1 MKTLKHENELIVGL
15 DVGTTKICVIV
26 ARLREDRRLDIIGIG
41 KSPSYGLVR
50 GVVVNPQKATE
61 SIKQAIDNAQKNS
74 NTEITNVAVGIA
86 GHHIRCMQT
95 STTIGINNA
104 DNTIHEEDIERILEQ
119 AQRMRLPAD
128 TKIITTLPTEF
139 TIDDKEILY
148 DSPVGMYGIKLSA
161 KVNVVTGLVSA
172 IDNLSNC
179 IYECGIDIED
189 IILQPIAS
197 SLAVLEDTEKQ
208 AGVALLDI
216 GGGTT
221 DVAVFKKN
229 VLKYTAGIGIAGNL
243 VTSDIINGLG
253 ILEDEAERI
262 KKEYGYALVDEI
274 IYDDEITT
282 RAIRGGQTP
291 KKIKKSVLG
300 KIIQSRMEEI
310 FELAAMEIEN
320 SQIADELP
328 AGIIITGGGSLIKG
342 SKELAENILG
352 KDVTLGSPRGLSG
365 GFTREIESPIYS
377 TGVGLVMY
385 MNNSKVKKS
394 VPSGKKMKLKEKE
407 NSDSVIGKIKKWFE
421 EL

>member
-352 KDVTLGSPRGLSG
+352 KDVTLGSPRG
-365 GFTREIESPIYS
+365 
-377 TGVGLVMY
+377 
-385 MNNSKVKKS
+385 
-394 VPSGKKMKLKEKE
+394 
-407 NSDSVIGKIKKWFE
+407 
-421 EL
+421 